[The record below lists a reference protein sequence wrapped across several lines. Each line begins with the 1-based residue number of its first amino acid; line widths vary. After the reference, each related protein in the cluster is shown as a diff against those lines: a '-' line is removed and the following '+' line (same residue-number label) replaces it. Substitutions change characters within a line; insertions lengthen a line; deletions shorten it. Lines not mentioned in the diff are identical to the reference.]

1 MTEEEFVG
9 KLKRKA
15 IEDNWNKIQGKGDS
29 SANNQD
35 LLSHSMDVVQITHNL
50 INNLDLNTDYREA
63 EFLATAF
70 FHDLHKLDGLGG
82 TESLETS
89 EVEELLKDWDVK
101 NEVLDSF
108 SLQEFTDILK
118 SIHQYTGSSESRTR
132 VNSDTQLQ
140 RLAYVIRLADGIAS
154 TIEFNNLYE
163 AGKWR
168 SNREAVERLNQ
179 GLKQDYILGYHQL
192 SEVKPAVGNLIHDAV
207 RETVKDRGGIPVG
220 SRKDG
225 TVYLLPES
233 FEGDELLEIIS
244 ASAQDQFEDF
254 RDDVPR
260 KIQKKVFGPSI
271 SVDIAVD
278 GAEKDLK
285 AEGGDDDLSESYQ
298 RVIESVEGMSKGET
312 SEWDIESDGSG
323 LVDWNEDT
331 EKIITSV
338 PTTQKGYVVGDL
350 LRDLVKKLNDDSTS
364 RLEVLD
370 NLVDINE
377 DLSRFE
383 DLNWRVKQSYLPKI
397 VGNYAFQRIDSPVG
411 EMIEQISEEA
421 ESLITGSSLGAVSK
435 IRKYIEEVLTLD
447 SDNRNLHNPEFS
459 PEIDTGNS
467 YEKLCISCGQEGEF
481 DFRTTQTS
489 PYSKSYMAR
498 GLQGESTSD
507 DWDPKLCLSCF
518 LDQTLMRAL
527 VRSDNSYISSM
538 EDTIFLKVFPGR
550 YLGTKQAKILR
561 SKMEDYGSAEDD
573 ASDYLENRKEYEET
587 VLDKLTA
594 DEDVSELNL
603 DQTVSIGSMSGLVSS
618 ENYML
623 LAMEDSSDSP
633 AKQVTKTWIKAVQK
647 ALIFRHTFNVDVEIS
662 NNAEI
667 SVDKP
672 YPQSSGIILESPPSQ
687 IASVFGKNLNFDRVE
702 ENLDGISNLVYSTNY
717 ARAEGSND
725 LNIVYNEFKRS
736 FYPGS
741 RIYRATER
749 KYDRPEKIDE
759 TSYQNIFQTCDSI
772 DHWKSYITGASNM
785 NRLQNIVDSFQIS
798 AKPNASTYM
807 IQDPVRTL
815 ANKIMD
821 ADDESR
827 EEILDQASG
836 EIYRRVERKWDN
848 PDIYFG
854 YGSDEDIK
862 DLIYDGCAAFYD
874 DVFQDMLDGNK
885 IKLANQKNDILD
897 GFYFIVRKRGVSE

>member
-1 MTEEEFVG
+1 MTEEKFVG

-15 IEDNWNKIQGKGDS
+15 IENEWNKIQGKGDS

-50 INNLDLNTDYREA
+50 IDNLELNTDYSKA
-63 EFLATAF
+63 DFLATAF
-70 FHDLHKLDGLGG
+70 FHDIHKLNSLGG

-89 EVEELLKDWDVK
+89 EVEDLLEDWNVK
-101 NEVLDSF
+101 NDVLESF
-108 SLQEFTDILK
+108 SLQEFTDVLK

-132 VNSDTQLQ
+132 INSDTQLQ

-154 TIEFNNLYE
+154 TIEFSNLYE

-179 GLKQDYILGYHQL
+179 GLDQDYMLGYHQL
-192 SEVKPAVGNLIHDAV
+192 SEVKPALGNLIHNAV
-207 RETVKDRGGIPVG
+207 RETVKERGGIPVA

-225 TVYLLPES
+225 TVYLLPET
-233 FEGDELLEIIS
+233 FERDEVLEVIS
-244 ASAQDQFEDF
+244 VSAQDKFEGF
-254 RDDVPR
+254 RGDVPR

-278 GAEKDLK
+278 NAEKDLK

-298 RVIESVEGMSKGET
+298 RVVESVEGMSKGET
-312 SEWDIESDGSG
+312 SEWDIDGDGSA
-323 LVDWNEDT
+323 LVDWNEDS

-338 PTTQKGYVVGDL
+338 PTTQKGYIVGDL

-370 NLVDINE
+370 NLVDIDE

-397 VGNYAFQRIDSPVG
+397 AGNYAFQNSDLSVEEIIQ
-411 EMIEQISEEA
+411 EISEKA
-421 ESLITGSSLGAVSK
+421 ESLITGSSQGAVNR
-435 IRKYIEEVLTLD
+435 IGNYIEEVLTID
-447 SDNRNLHNPEFS
+447 SDDRNLHNPVFS

-467 YEKLCISCGQEGEF
+467 YESLCISCGQEGEF

-507 DWDPKLCLSCF
+507 DWKPKLCLSCF

-527 VRSDNSYISSM
+527 VGSDNSYISDM
-538 EDTIFLKVFPGR
+538 QDTIFLKIYPGR
-550 YLGTKQAKILR
+550 YLGTKQAKVLKR
-561 SKMEDYGSAEDD
+561 RLEEYSSAWSD
-573 ASDYLENRKEYEET
+573 ARDYLEEEEWEEENKFDQLIDDEEYEE
-587 VLDKLTA
+587 V
-594 DEDVSELNL
+594 NL
-603 DQTVSIGSMSGLVSS
+603 DQTVSIGSMAGLISS
-618 ENYML
+618 ENYFL
-623 LAMEDSSDSP
+623 LAVEDTIDDDSG
-633 AKQVTKTWIKAVQK
+633 AEKQVTKNWLNAVQRG
-647 ALIFRHTFNVDVEIS
+647 LLFRYRYNLDVEIS
-662 NNAEI
+662 NNPEI
-667 SVDKP
+667 SIDRP
-672 YPQSSGIILESPPSQ
+672 YPKTSGVILESPPSQ
-687 IASVFGKNLNFDRVE
+687 ISTVLSDSIDFDEVQDNLTG
-702 ENLDGISNLVYSTNY
+702 LTNLVYSTKY
-717 ARAEGSND
+717 DRAESSNK
-725 LNIVYNEFKRS
+725 LNGVYSEFKRS
-736 FYPGS
+736 LYPGS
-741 RIYRATER
+741 RIYRAVER
-749 KYDRPEKIDE
+749 GDGGDSHIPDVC
-759 TSYQNIFQTCDSI
+759 SSI
-772 DHWKSYITGASNM
+772 DYWKSYITGASNM
-785 NRLQNIVDSFQIS
+785 NRLQNVVDSFQIS

-854 YGSDEDIK
+854 YDSDEDIK

-874 DVFQDMLDGNK
+874 DVFQDMLDGDK

-897 GFYFIVRKRGVSE
+897 GFYFIVRRRGVSE

>member
-1 MTEEEFVG
+1 MTEEKFVG

-15 IEDNWNKIQGKGDS
+15 IENEWNKIQGKGDS

-50 INNLDLNTDYREA
+50 IDNLELNTDYSKA
-63 EFLATAF
+63 DFLATAF
-70 FHDLHKLDGLGG
+70 FHDIHKLNSLGG

-89 EVEELLKDWDVK
+89 EVEDLLEDWNVK
-101 NEVLDSF
+101 NDVLESF
-108 SLQEFTDILK
+108 SLQEFTDVLK

-132 VNSDTQLQ
+132 INSDTQLQ

-154 TIEFNNLYE
+154 TIEFSNLYE

-179 GLKQDYILGYHQL
+179 GLDQDYMLGYHQL
-192 SEVKPAVGNLIHDAV
+192 SEVKPALGNLIHNAV
-207 RETVKDRGGIPVG
+207 RETVKERGGIPVA

-225 TVYLLPES
+225 TVYLLPET
-233 FEGDELLEIIS
+233 FERDEVLEVIS
-244 ASAQDQFEDF
+244 VSAQDKFEGF
-254 RDDVPR
+254 RGDVPR

-278 GAEKDLK
+278 NTEDDLRT
-285 AEGGDDDLSESYQ
+285 ERGDDDLSESYQ
-298 RVIESVEGMSKGET
+298 RVIESVEGMSKGKT
-312 SEWDIESDGSG
+312 SEWDLGSDGDS
-323 LVDWNEDT
+323 LVDWNEDS

-338 PTTQKGYVVGDL
+338 PTTQKGYIVGDL

-370 NLVDINE
+370 NLVDIDE

-397 VGNYAFQRIDSPVG
+397 AGNYAFQNSDLSVEEIIQ
-411 EMIEQISEEA
+411 EISEKA
-421 ESLITGSSLGAVSK
+421 ESLITGSSQGAVNR
-435 IRKYIEEVLTLD
+435 IGNYIEEVLTID
-447 SDNRNLHNPEFS
+447 SDDRNLHNPVFS

-467 YEKLCISCGQEGEF
+467 YESLCISCGQEGEF

-507 DWDPKLCLSCF
+507 DWKPKLCLSCF

-527 VRSDNSYISSM
+527 VGSDNSYISDM
-538 EDTIFLKVFPGR
+538 QDTIFLKIYPGR
-550 YLGTKQAKILR
+550 YLGTKQAKVLKR
-561 SKMEDYGSAEDD
+561 RLEEYSSAWSD
-573 ASDYLENRKEYEET
+573 ARDYLEEEEWEEENKFDQLIDDEEYEE
-587 VLDKLTA
+587 V
-594 DEDVSELNL
+594 NL
-603 DQTVSIGSMSGLVSS
+603 DQTVSIGSMAGLISS
-618 ENYML
+618 ENYFL
-623 LAMEDSSDSP
+623 LAVEDTIDDDSG
-633 AKQVTKTWIKAVQK
+633 AEKQVTKNWLNAVQRG
-647 ALIFRHTFNVDVEIS
+647 LLFRYRYNLDVEIS
-662 NNAEI
+662 NNPEI
-667 SVDKP
+667 SIDRP
-672 YPQSSGIILESPPSQ
+672 YPETSGVILESPPSQ
-687 IASVFGKNLNFDRVE
+687 ISTVFGDSIDFNEVQDNLTG
-702 ENLDGISNLVYSTNY
+702 LANLVYSTKY
-717 ARAEGSND
+717 DRAESSNN
-725 LNIVYNEFKRS
+725 LNSVYSEFKKS

-741 RIYRATER
+741 RIYRAVER
-749 KYDRPEKIDE
+749 GDGGDSHIPNVC
-759 TSYQNIFQTCDSI
+759 SSI

-785 NRLQNIVDSFQIS
+785 NRLQNVVDSFQIS

-854 YGSDEDIK
+854 YDSDEDIK

-874 DVFQDMLDGNK
+874 DVFQEMLDGNK

-897 GFYFIVRKRGVSE
+897 GFYFIVRRRGVSE